1 METDTNREAG
11 LAPAKEEKVT
21 EVSEAE
27 VSKAEVSE
35 AEVSETE
42 VTEAEVTEAE
52 VAETE
57 VLEPE
62 SMKDY
67 ERELE
72 ASFRK
77 INEGDI
83 ISGTVI
89 AVSEEDVILDLNYY
103 TQGIIKAAD
112 MSKAPDFLIMQDV
125 KIGDEIAA
133 TVVKTDDGQGNIQLS
148 RILANQVLAWD
159 KLEAYRTEG
168 RDFELKIT
176 GITNGGAICYL
187 EDMRGFIPASQ
198 LSLDYVE
205 DVNPWLH
212 KVVKVRV
219 ITVNRAKEKLV
230 LSAKV
235 ILQEE
240 AKADRAR
247 KISMII
253 PGSVLEGKV
262 ESLTDF
268 GAFVNLGDGI
278 SGLVHISQISPTRI
292 KTPGEVLK
300 VGEQVKVKVLKVNEG
315 KISLSIKALEEEAPV
330 DKIEDFNYQSDGEL
344 TTSLGSLF
352 ANLKL

>member
-1 METDTNREAG
+1 METENGIKAG
-11 LAPAKEEKVT
+11 LDPAQEEVT
-21 EVSEAE
+21 EVSETPE
-27 VSKAEVSE
+27 SPESQE
-35 AEVSETE
+35 ALKSPETP
-42 VTEAEVTEAE
+42 APPA
-52 VAETE
+52 
-57 VLEPE
+57 E

-67 ERELE
+67 EKELE

-112 MSKAPDFLIMQDV
+112 MSKAPDFLIMRDV
-125 KIGDEIAA
+125 KIGDVIEA

-159 KLEAYRTEG
+159 KLESYRTEG

-212 KVVKVRV
+212 KTLKMRV
-219 ITVNRAKEKLV
+219 ITVDRAKEKLV

-240 AKADRAR
+240 AKASRAR

-278 SGLVHISQISPTRI
+278 SGLVHISQISQTRI
-292 KTPGEVLK
+292 KTPGEVLT
-300 VGEQVKVKVLKVNEG
+300 VGEQVKVKVLKVNDG

-330 DKIEDFNYQSDGEL
+330 EKIEDFNYQSEGEL